1 MASEFKYAE
10 APPAHGGPLASP
22 WADLAGPAADPNA
35 APFRLSL
42 LGNFSLTGPQG
53 PVDLGNR
60 KLCALL
66 AFLVSAS
73 SDLLSRETLTT
84 LLWGSQLKTQAQQN
98 LRQMLT
104 RLRRALGDDVFA
116 TNDNALQVRPGL
128 FYCDAV
134 SFETLIQAD
143 SRDSRKTAIDLYQG
157 AFLSNIAIQE
167 DGWTD
172 WVVTQRQKLE
182 DLAVDGLIQLGEE
195 EAELGASTQALE
207 LANRAL
213 AINGLREDGHRLIMR
228 SLAAAGRRAE
238 ALKHYDQLA
247 VRLKRDL
254 NVEPDSATTTLITT
268 LRRARA
274 QDRVAKPTGNVAPT
288 APRAP
293 VKPSQETVPAPEIL
307 SDASA
312 PRLHT
317 PQVLQETQP
326 SIAVLPFHN
335 LGGDTSDDYF
345 ADGVVEDIIVSLAGL
360 RELLV
365 ISRTSTFAYR
375 NRQVDPRE
383 VGRALGVRYVL
394 EGSIRKSKTSIRVST
409 QLCDT
414 ETGASL
420 WGERQEVPLGDL
432 FEVQDRIVRDVVAG
446 IAPNVQTA
454 ELERALRVRPSSFT
468 AYDHTLRALNTINNL
483 DRQSFLAAREHLHE
497 AMTAQPSFAMPA
509 AWAAF
514 WYIIWVGQGGS
525 DNPREDSNT
534 GATLATRAIDLD
546 GHNALA
552 LATYGHLR
560 SFLFHDYDSALVYFD
575 RALAACPNS
584 SWAWILSSI
593 TLSYIG
599 RSDDAVRHAEHGLR
613 LSPYDRN
620 LFLYYT
626 PLSIA
631 HYSNGNYEDAVK
643 WGRMSV
649 AENPTFSACYRYLIS
664 ALAAVGRLDEA
675 HEVASNF
682 LKLEP
687 DFKLHLYEQ
696 TLQPFRHPEIK
707 ARHMEHLK
715 KAGLPT

>member
-1 MASEFKYAE
+1 MTSESKYAVAPSGHGVHLMSE
-10 APPAHGGPLASP
+10 AIGTPGLT
-22 WADLAGPAADPNA
+22 ADS
-35 APFRLSL
+35 PFRLSL
-42 LGNFSLTGPQG
+42 LGNFSLSGPRG
-53 PVDLGNR
+53 PIDLGNR

-66 AFLVSAS
+66 AFLVCAS

-104 RLRRALGDDVFA
+104 RLRRALGDDVFS
-116 TNDNALQVRPGL
+116 TSDNALQIRPGL
-128 FYCDAV
+128 FDCDAI
-134 SFETLIQAD
+134 SFESLIHTG
-143 SRDSRKTAIDLYQG
+143 SRDTRKTAVDLYQG
-157 AFLSNIAIQE
+157 SFLANIAIHE
-167 DGWTD
+167 DAWTD

-182 DLAVDGLIQLGEE
+182 DLAVDGLIRLGEE
-195 EAELGASTQALE
+195 EADLGASTQALE
-207 LANRAL
+207 FANRAL
-213 AINGLREDGHRLIMR
+213 AINSLREDGHRLIMR
-228 SLAAAGRRAE
+228 ALASAGRRAE
-238 ALKHYDQLA
+238 ALKHYDHLA
-247 VRLKRDL
+247 ARLKRDL
-254 NVEPDSATTTLITT
+254 NVEPDAATTALITT
-268 LRRARA
+268 LRRSRVA
-274 QDRVAKPTGNVAPT
+274 QDRVTKPTGNAD
-288 APRAP
+288 AMLPRAP
-293 VKPSQETVPAPEIL
+293 TNAPQETIRSTGIGFGV
-307 SDASA
+307 SASR
-312 PRLHT
+312 PHT
-317 PQVLQETQP
+317 PLQDTLP

-335 LGGDTSDDYF
+335 LSGDAGDDYF

-375 NRQVDPRE
+375 GRQVDPRE
-383 VGRALGVRYVL
+383 VGRSLGVRYVL
-394 EGSIRKSKTSIRVST
+394 EGSVRKSGTSIRVST

-454 ELERALRVRPSSFT
+454 ELERALRVRPASFT

-483 DRQSFLAAREHLHE
+483 DRQSFLIAREHLHE
-497 AMTAQPSFAMPA
+497 AMAAQPSFAMPA

-514 WYIIWVGQGGS
+514 WYIIWVGQGWS
-525 DNPREDSNT
+525 DSPREDSDR
-534 GATLATRAIDLD
+534 GASFATKAIDLD

-575 RALAACPNS
+575 RALSACPNS

-593 TLSYIG
+593 TLSYVG

-664 ALAAVGRLDEA
+664 ALTGVGRLDEA
-675 HEVASNF
+675 HEAASNF

-687 DFKLHLYEQ
+687 EFKLRVYEQ
-696 TLQPFRHPEIK
+696 TLQPFRDPAIK
-707 ARHMEHLK
+707 ARHMEHLR